1 MISATSILNQ
11 LSQLSSQV
19 GNTVSAAAGAATQ
32 VAASSHDGGDFA
44 SLLKQSLEAVN
55 GSQVHATQL
64 SNAFESGD
72 SSVDLGQT
80 VVAGQKASLAFSA
93 LTQVRNDLT
102 DAYKQVMN
110 MSI

>member
-1 MISATSILNQ
+1 MISTVSILNQ
-11 LSQLSSQV
+11 LSQLSSQ
-19 GNTVSAAAGAATQ
+19 AGETAATVAGVATQ
-32 VAASSHDGGDFA
+32 AASASSPTDFA
-44 SLLKQSLEAVN
+44 SVLKQSLADVN
-55 GSQVHATQL
+55 DTQVNASQL

-102 DAYKQVMN
+102 DAYKQIMD
-110 MSI
+110 MTM

>member
-11 LSQLSSQV
+11 LSQLGTQA
-19 GNTVSAAAGAATQ
+19 GNVASATAGAATQ
-32 VAASSHDGGDFA
+32 VAASTHDGDFA
-44 SLLKQSLEAVN
+44 SVLKQSLEDVN
-55 GSQVHATQL
+55 QTQVHATQL

-93 LTQVRNDLT
+93 LTQVRNDVT